1 MITYADYLSTSETQR
16 WLLETDIPWDDIQPE
31 VALEQPEVLERLR
44 DSALIE
50 SFFPILTP
58 RALDVLWD
66 DPAAT
71 AIFSVQ
77 LYESYKHFHVFNLYL
92 ERVGFRPLRDDDLI
106 EVRRRNLGLKY
117 TCGTRML
124 TQYFMSEHFAAH
136 SFFKDARASNE
147 KVLSQILQ
155 LVARDEVRHS
165 QFGYELLQVRIDRD
179 PSHADIVLDAA
190 RNFTHFGALV
200 VPEVP
205 VGNKND
211 FIAIVTLN
219 QKIQR
224 LTGSGLDLVA
234 SAQST

>member
-1 MITYADYLSTSETQR
+1 M
-16 WLLETDIPWDDIQPE
+16 
-31 VALEQPEVLERLR
+31 
-44 DSALIE
+44 
-50 SFFPILTP
+50 
-58 RALDVLWD
+58 
-66 DPAAT
+66 
-71 AIFSVQ
+71 
-77 LYESYKHFHVFNLYL
+77 
-92 ERVGFRPLRDDDLI
+92 RDDDLI

-136 SFFKDARASNE
+136 SFFRDARASNE
-147 KVLSQILQ
+147 KVLSQILR
-155 LVARDEVRHS
+155 LVARDEVRHA
-165 QFGYELLQVRIDRD
+165 QFGYELLEMRIDRD

-211 FIAIVTLN
+211 FLAIITLD
-219 QKIQR
+219 QKIRR
-224 LTGSGLDLVA
+224 LTGRSLNAVA

>member
-1 MITYADYLSTSETQR
+1 
-16 WLLETDIPWDDIQPE
+16 
-31 VALEQPEVLERLR
+31 
-44 DSALIE
+44 
-50 SFFPILTP
+50 
-58 RALDVLWD
+58 
-66 DPAAT
+66 
-71 AIFSVQ
+71 
-77 LYESYKHFHVFNLYL
+77 
-92 ERVGFRPLRDDDLI
+92 
-106 EVRRRNLGLKY
+106 
-117 TCGTRML
+117 ML

-165 QFGYELLQVRIDRD
+165 QFGYELLQMRIGRD

>member
-16 WLLETDIPWDDIQPE
+16 WLLETDIPWDDMQPE
-31 VALEQPEVLERLR
+31 VALEQPEILERLR

-124 TQYFMSEHFAAH
+124 TLYFMSEHFAAH

-147 KVLSQILQ
+147 KVLSLILQ

-165 QFGYELLQVRIDRD
+165 QFGYELLQMRIGRD

-211 FIAIVTLN
+211 FVAIVTLN

-224 LTGSGLDLVA
+224 LTGSSLDLVA
-234 SAQST
+234 GAQST